1 MIRTFLIIVTI
12 CFSAFSIAIVSF
24 AGIAKEYNEAGI
36 RYLRSHANK
45 DAVDAFEEAYRKASD
60 NETIK
65 NNINVTSN
73 NLHHSIWSKM

>member
-12 CFSAFSIAIVSF
+12 CFSAFSIVIVSF
-24 AGIAKEYNEAGI
+24 AEITKEFNEAGI

-45 DAVDAFEEAYRKASD
+45 NAVDVFEEVHRKASD

-65 NNINVTSN
+65 NNLNATSN
-73 NLHHSIWSKM
+73 NLHHNIWLKM